1 MYILKNSIKDLFKNK
16 IYNLINIIIII
27 SMISSIGIFII
38 IKSSTNTAMSNY
50 KNKLQLEVK
59 INKKES
65 MKYSESEEISKG
77 EDISTNDYLNF
88 AESKYVKKTSFI
100 GDMMAYIEGLSDD
113 NNNKYS
119 SDTYERNVNIIVT
132 GYSDYENLF
141 ELTDIKIKDGNIF
154 KDNNEC
160 MISKRVME
168 STGLKVGDEVS
179 LLSGIKGKDDK
190 VLKLKIVGI
199 YEYKYSD
206 LYIENIYN
214 ESYSVILPD
223 NDILTTYNTLVNFE
237 TEVNSRLISTTAK
250 FLLNDSN
257 SRKSFEMDLRDKGLS
272 NIYTVDIDEDAYRNA
287 VLSVKKIN
295 SFIFTIM
302 FGVLSV
308 GSILLILNSIIALK
322 KIKYKIGVLRLIGI
336 SKLKIVKVF
345 FYESIIMTAIC
356 LGVGLFI
363 ASAVAKPVANNLFE
377 EKNKSS
383 VSYQIN
389 SENKLVYRNI
399 NQINL
404 KEELKDLKVNFRLD
418 YAFIIIVAI
427 AIITSGVSIYNTII
441 YNPMQVINNRD

>member
-27 SMISSIGIFII
+27 SMISNIGIFII
-38 IKSSTNTAMSNY
+38 IKSSTNIAMSNY
-50 KNKLQLEVK
+50 KNKLQSEVK
-59 INKKES
+59 INKKGS
-65 MKYSESEEISKG
+65 MKYSESEKISKG

-113 NNNKYS
+113 NNKYS

-132 GYSDYENLF
+132 GYSDYENSLQ
-141 ELTDIKIKDGNIF
+141 LTDIKIEDGNVF

-160 MISKRVME
+160 MISKKVME

-179 LLSGIKGKDDK
+179 LLSGIKGEDDK
-190 VLKLKIVGI
+190 ILKLKIVGI

-206 LYIENIYN
+206 IYIETYSTTLPYN
-214 ESYSVILPD
+214 G
-223 NDILTTYNTLVNFE
+223 ILTTYNTLVNFE
-237 TEVNSRLISTTAK
+237 REVNSRLISTTAK

-257 SRKSFEMDLRDKGLS
+257 SLKSFEMDLRGKGLS
-272 NIYTVDIDEDAYRNA
+272 DMYTVDTDEDAYRNA
-287 VLSVKKIN
+287 VLSVKEMN

-308 GSILLILNSIIALK
+308 GSILLILNSIISLK

-336 SKLKIVKVF
+336 SKLKIVKGF
-345 FYESIIMTAIC
+345 LYESVIMTIVC

-363 ASAVAKPVANNLFE
+363 ASAVAKPVANNVFE
-377 EKNKSS
+377 EKNKNSMP
-383 VSYQIN
+383 YQIN
-389 SENKLVYRNI
+389 SENKLVYMNI

-404 KEELKDLKVNFRLD
+404 KEELKDLKVDFRLD
-418 YAFIIIVAI
+418 YALIIIVAI
-427 AIITSGVSIYNTII
+427 TIITSGVSIYNTII

>member
-1 MYILKNSIKDLFKNK
+1 MYILKNAIKDLFKNK
-16 IYNLINIIIII
+16 MYNLINILIII

-59 INKKES
+59 INKKGS
-65 MKYSESEEISKG
+65 MKYSESEEISKV

-88 AESKYVKKTSFI
+88 AESKYVKKAFFI
-100 GDMMAYIEGLSDD
+100 GDMMAYIEGLNDD
-113 NNNKYS
+113 NNKYS
-119 SDTYERNVNIIVT
+119 SDTYERNVNITVT
-132 GYSDYENLF
+132 GYSDYENLL

-168 STGLKVGDEVS
+168 STGLKIGDEVS
-179 LLSGIKGKDDK
+179 LLSGIKGEDDK
-190 VLKLKIVGI
+190 ILKLKIVGI

-214 ESYSVILPD
+214 ESYSTILPN
-223 NDILTTYNTLVNFE
+223 NDILTTYNALVNFE
-237 TEVNSRLISTTAK
+237 REVNSRLISTTAK

-272 NIYTVDIDEDAYRNA
+272 NMYTVDIDEDAYRNA

-308 GSILLILNSIIALK
+308 GSILLILNSIISLK

-336 SKLKIVKVF
+336 SKLKIVKGF
-345 FYESIIMTAIC
+345 LYESIIMTTIC

-363 ASAVAKPVANNLFE
+363 ASAVAKPVANNIFE
-377 EKNKSS
+377 EKDKNS
-383 VSYQIN
+383 VAYQIN
-389 SENKLVYRNI
+389 SENKLVYSNI

-427 AIITSGVSIYNTII
+427 TIITSGVSIYNTII

>member
-38 IKSSTNTAMSNY
+38 IKSNTNTAMSNY
-50 KNKLQLEVK
+50 KNKLQSEVK
-59 INKKES
+59 INKKVS
-65 MKYSESEEISKG
+65 MKYSESEKISKD

-113 NNNKYS
+113 NNKYS

-132 GYSDYENLF
+132 GYSDFENSLQ
-141 ELTDIKIKDGNIF
+141 LTDIKIEDGNVF

-160 MISKRVME
+160 MISKKVME

-179 LLSGIKGKDDK
+179 LLSGIKGEDDK
-190 VLKLKIVGI
+190 ILKLKIVGI
-199 YEYKYSD
+199 FEYKYSD
-206 LYIENIYN
+206 IYIETYSTTLPYN
-214 ESYSVILPD
+214 G
-223 NDILTTYNTLVNFE
+223 ILTTYNTLVNFE
-237 TEVNSRLISTTAK
+237 REVNSRLISTTAK

-257 SRKSFEMDLRDKGLS
+257 SLKSFEMDLRGKGLS
-272 NIYTVDIDEDAYRNA
+272 DMYTVDTDEDAYRNA
-287 VLSVKKIN
+287 VLSIKEMN

-308 GSILLILNSIIALK
+308 GSILLILNSIISLK

-336 SKLKIVKVF
+336 SKLKIVKGF
-345 FYESIIMTAIC
+345 LYESIIMTTIC
-356 LGVGLFI
+356 LGVGLFT
-363 ASAVAKPVANNLFE
+363 ALAVAKPVANNIFE

-383 VSYQIN
+383 VAYQIN

-404 KEELKDLKVNFRLD
+404 KEELKDLKINFRLD

-427 AIITSGVSIYNTII
+427 TIITSGVSIYNTII

>member
-1 MYILKNSIKDLFKNK
+1 MYILKNAIKDLFKNK
-16 IYNLINIIIII
+16 MYNLINILIII

-38 IKSSTNTAMSNY
+38 IKSSTNTAMLNY

-59 INKKES
+59 INKKGS
-65 MKYSESEEISKG
+65 MKYSESEEISKV

-88 AESKYVKKTSFI
+88 AESKYVKKAFFI
-100 GDMMAYIEGLSDD
+100 GDMMAYIEGLNDD
-113 NNNKYS
+113 NNKYS
-119 SDTYERNVNIIVT
+119 SDTYERNVNITVT
-132 GYSDYENLF
+132 GYSDYENLL

-168 STGLKVGDEVS
+168 STGLKIGDEVS
-179 LLSGIKGKDDK
+179 LLSGIKGEDDK
-190 VLKLKIVGI
+190 ILKLKIVGI

-214 ESYSVILPD
+214 ESYSTILPD
-223 NDILTTYNTLVNFE
+223 NDILTTYNALVNFE
-237 TEVNSRLISTTAK
+237 REVNSRLISTTAK

-272 NIYTVDIDEDAYRNA
+272 NMYTVDIDEDAYRNA

-308 GSILLILNSIIALK
+308 GSILLILNSIISLK

-336 SKLKIVKVF
+336 SKLKIVKGF
-345 FYESIIMTAIC
+345 LYESIIMTTIC
-356 LGVGLFI
+356 LGLGLFI
-363 ASAVAKPVANNLFE
+363 ASAVAKPVANNIFE

-383 VSYQIN
+383 VAYQIN
-389 SENKLVYRNI
+389 SENKLVYSNI

-427 AIITSGVSIYNTII
+427 TIITSGVSIYNTII

>member
-16 IYNLINIIIII
+16 IYNLINIIIIT

-65 MKYSESEEISKG
+65 MKYSEGEETSKI

-113 NNNKYS
+113 NNKYS
-119 SDTYERNVNIIVT
+119 SDTYERNVNITVT
-132 GYSDYENLF
+132 GYSDYENLL
-141 ELTDIKIKDGNIF
+141 ELTDIKIEDGNIF

-168 STGLKVGDEVS
+168 STGLKIGDEVS
-179 LLSGIKGKDDK
+179 LLSGIKGEDDK
-190 VLKLKIVGI
+190 ILKLKIVGI
-199 YEYKYSD
+199 YEHKYSD
-206 LYIENIYN
+206 IYIENIYN
-214 ESYSVILPD
+214 ESYSAILPD

-237 TEVNSRLISTTAK
+237 REVNSRLISTTAK

-257 SRKSFEMDLRDKGLS
+257 SRKSFEMDLRGKGLS
-272 NIYTVDIDEDAYRNA
+272 NMYTVNIDEDAYRNA
-287 VLSVKKIN
+287 LLSVKKIN

-308 GSILLILNSIIALK
+308 GSILLILNSIISLK

-336 SKLKIVKVF
+336 SKLNIVKGF
-345 FYESIIMTAIC
+345 LYESIIMTIIC

-363 ASAVAKPVANNLFE
+363 AAAGARPIANNIFE
-377 EKNKSS
+377 EKDKNS
-383 VSYQIN
+383 VTYQIN

-404 KEELKDLKVNFRLD
+404 KEELKDLKVNFILD

-427 AIITSGVSIYNTII
+427 TIITSGVSIYNTII

>member
-1 MYILKNSIKDLFKNK
+1 MYILKNVIKDLFKNK
-16 IYNLINIIIII
+16 MYNLINILIII

-59 INKKES
+59 INKKRS
-65 MKYSESEEISKG
+65 MKYSESEEISKV

-88 AESKYVKKTSFI
+88 AESKYVKKTFFI
-100 GDMMAYIEGLSDD
+100 GDMIAYIEGLND
-113 NNNKYS
+113 NNKYS
-119 SDTYERNVNIIVT
+119 SDTYERNVNITVT
-132 GYSDYENLF
+132 GYSDYENLL

-168 STGLKVGDEVS
+168 SIGLKIGDEVS
-179 LLSGIKGKDDK
+179 LLSGIKGEDDK
-190 VLKLKIVGI
+190 ILKLKIVGI

-214 ESYSVILPD
+214 ESYSTILPD
-223 NDILTTYNTLVNFE
+223 NDILTTYNALVNFE
-237 TEVNSRLISTTAK
+237 REVNSRLISTTAK

-272 NIYTVDIDEDAYRNA
+272 NMYTVDIDEDAYRNA

-308 GSILLILNSIIALK
+308 GSILLILNSIISLK

-336 SKLKIVKVF
+336 SKLKIVKGF
-345 FYESIIMTAIC
+345 LYESIIMTTIC

-363 ASAVAKPVANNLFE
+363 ASAVAKPVANNIFE
-377 EKNKSS
+377 EKDKNS
-383 VSYQIN
+383 VAYQIN
-389 SENKLVYRNI
+389 SENKLVYSNI

-427 AIITSGVSIYNTII
+427 TIITSGVSIYNTII

>member
-1 MYILKNSIKDLFKNK
+1 MYILKNAIKDLFKNK
-16 IYNLINIIIII
+16 MYNLINILIII

-59 INKKES
+59 INKKGS
-65 MKYSESEEISKG
+65 MKYSESEEISKV

-88 AESKYVKKTSFI
+88 AESKYVKKAFFI
-100 GDMMAYIEGLSDD
+100 GDMMAYIEGLNDD
-113 NNNKYS
+113 NNKYS
-119 SDTYERNVNIIVT
+119 SDTYERNVNITVT
-132 GYSDYENLF
+132 GYSDYENLL

-168 STGLKVGDEVS
+168 STGLKIGDEVS
-179 LLSGIKGKDDK
+179 LLSGIKGEDDK
-190 VLKLKIVGI
+190 ILKLKIVGI

-214 ESYSVILPD
+214 ESYSTILPD
-223 NDILTTYNTLVNFE
+223 NDILTTYNALVNFE
-237 TEVNSRLISTTAK
+237 REVNSRLISTTAK

-272 NIYTVDIDEDAYRNA
+272 NMYTVDIDEDAYRNA

-308 GSILLILNSIIALK
+308 GSILLILNSIISLK

-336 SKLKIVKVF
+336 SKLKIVKGF
-345 FYESIIMTAIC
+345 LYESIIMTTIC

-363 ASAVAKPVANNLFE
+363 ASAVAKPVANNIFE

-383 VSYQIN
+383 VAYQIN
-389 SENKLVYRNI
+389 SENKLVYSNI

-427 AIITSGVSIYNTII
+427 TIITSGVSIYNTII

>member
-50 KNKLQLEVK
+50 KNKLQSEVK
-59 INKKES
+59 INKKVS
-65 MKYSESEEISKG
+65 MKYSESEKISKG

-88 AESKYVKKTSFI
+88 AESKYVKKASFI

-113 NNNKYS
+113 NNKYS
-119 SDTYERNVNIIVT
+119 SDTYERNANIAVT
-132 GYSDYENLF
+132 GYSDYENLLQ
-141 ELTDIKIKDGNIF
+141 LTDIKIEDGNIF

-168 STGLKVGDEVS
+168 STGLKIGDEVS
-179 LLSGIKGKDDK
+179 LVSGIKGEDDK
-190 VLKLKIVGI
+190 ILKLKIVGI

-206 LYIENIYN
+206 IYRENIYI
-214 ESYSVILPD
+214 ESYSTTLPG
-223 NDILTTYNTLVNFE
+223 NGILTTYNTLVNFE
-237 TEVNSRLISTTAK
+237 REVNSRLISTTAK

-257 SRKSFEMDLRDKGLS
+257 SLKSFEMDLRGKGLS
-272 NIYTVDIDEDAYRNA
+272 NMYTVGTDEEAYRNA
-287 VLSVKKIN
+287 VLYVKKIN

-308 GSILLILNSIIALK
+308 GSILLILNSIISLK

-336 SKLKIVKVF
+336 SKLKIVKGF
-345 FYESIIMTAIC
+345 LYESIIMTIIC

-363 ASAVAKPVANNLFE
+363 ASAVAKPVANNVFE
-377 EKNKSS
+377 EKDKNS
-383 VSYQIN
+383 VAYPIN
-389 SENKLVYRNI
+389 SENKLVYINI

-418 YAFIIIVAI
+418 YALIIIVAI
-427 AIITSGVSIYNTII
+427 TIITSGVSIYNTII
-441 YNPMQVINNRD
+441 YNPMQVINNRE

>member
-1 MYILKNSIKDLFKNK
+1 MYILKNAIKDLFKNK
-16 IYNLINIIIII
+16 MYNLINILIII

-38 IKSSTNTAMSNY
+38 IKSSTNTAISNY

-59 INKKES
+59 INKKGS
-65 MKYSESEEISKG
+65 MKYSESEEISKV

-88 AESKYVKKTSFI
+88 AESKYVKKTFFI
-100 GDMMAYIEGLSDD
+100 GDMMAYIEGLNDD
-113 NNNKYS
+113 NNKYS
-119 SDTYERNVNIIVT
+119 SDTYERNVNITVT
-132 GYSDYENLF
+132 GYSDYENLL

-168 STGLKVGDEVS
+168 STGLKIGDEVS
-179 LLSGIKGKDDK
+179 LLSGIKGEDDK
-190 VLKLKIVGI
+190 ILKLKIVGI

-214 ESYSVILPD
+214 ESYSTILPN
-223 NDILTTYNTLVNFE
+223 NDILTTYNALVNFE
-237 TEVNSRLISTTAK
+237 REVNSRLISTTAK

-272 NIYTVDIDEDAYRNA
+272 NMYTVDIDEDAYRNA

-308 GSILLILNSIIALK
+308 GSILLILNSIISLK

-336 SKLKIVKVF
+336 SKLKIVKGF
-345 FYESIIMTAIC
+345 LYENIIMTTIC

-363 ASAVAKPVANNLFE
+363 ASAVAKPVANNIFE

-383 VSYQIN
+383 VAYQIN
-389 SENKLVYRNI
+389 SENKLVYSNI

-427 AIITSGVSIYNTII
+427 TIITSGVSIYNTII

>member
-1 MYILKNSIKDLFKNK
+1 MYILKNAIKDLFKNK
-16 IYNLINIIIII
+16 MYNLINILIII

-59 INKKES
+59 INKKGS
-65 MKYSESEEISKG
+65 MKYSESEEISKV

-88 AESKYVKKTSFI
+88 AESKYVKKAFFI
-100 GDMMAYIEGLSDD
+100 GDMMAYIEGLNDD
-113 NNNKYS
+113 NNKYS
-119 SDTYERNVNIIVT
+119 SDTYERNVNITVT
-132 GYSDYENLF
+132 GYSDYENLI

-168 STGLKVGDEVS
+168 STGLKIGDEVS
-179 LLSGIKGKDDK
+179 LLSGIKGEDDK
-190 VLKLKIVGI
+190 ILKLKIVGI

-214 ESYSVILPD
+214 ESYSTILPD
-223 NDILTTYNTLVNFE
+223 NDILTTYNALVNFE
-237 TEVNSRLISTTAK
+237 REVNSRLISTTAK

-272 NIYTVDIDEDAYRNA
+272 NMYTVDIDEDAYRNA

-308 GSILLILNSIIALK
+308 GSILLILNSIISLK

-336 SKLKIVKVF
+336 SKLKIVKGF
-345 FYESIIMTAIC
+345 LYESIIMTTIC

-363 ASAVAKPVANNLFE
+363 ASAVAKPVANNIFE
-377 EKNKSS
+377 EKDKNS
-383 VSYQIN
+383 VAYQIN
-389 SENKLVYRNI
+389 SENKLVYSNI

-418 YAFIIIVAI
+418 YASIIIVAI
-427 AIITSGVSIYNTII
+427 TIITSGVSIYNTII